1 MISLALPTSS
11 AWIGQ
16 CIKLRLTRRSLP
28 DCDYELALRYVN
40 FTPVTP
46 HIHLS
51 ILILFTSSR
60 ASCPIVVAQV
70 TAPYSRAGLTT
81 VLLIFPFSFT
91 DILRSRNT
99 PQNLFQFLHAALTL
113 CAIYVAMPPVS
124 SALEPRYLK

>member
-51 ILILFTSSR
+51 ILISFIYIR
-60 ASCPIVVAQV
+60 DSCPIVVAQV
-70 TAPYSRAGLTT
+70 TAPYSRAGLTA

-99 PQNLFQFLHAALTL
+99 PQNLFHATL
-113 CAIYVAMPPVS
+113 ILCVTYVAVPPVS
-124 SALEPRYLK
+124 SALEPIYLKM